1 MTKFYSQ
8 TKLFWQK
15 CSKLCSLQ
23 TLQWWGAGK
32 HGRHVAWCWAELAGP
47 AWAQSRA
54 WLRVIG
60 QRAVNPV
67 TAEAAETQWPLSGHC
82 LRVWLALAT
91 ADSLQHITSEQ
102 STLQTV
108 ISAFFAD
115 FRSDFSALFAAR
127 VMFVTWE
134 WWGAELASRVATS
147 H

>member
-1 MTKFYSQ
+1 M
-8 TKLFWQK
+8 
-15 CSKLCSLQ
+15 
-23 TLQWWGAGK
+23 
-32 HGRHVAWCWAELAGP
+32 
-47 AWAQSRA
+47 
-54 WLRVIG
+54 
-60 QRAVNPV
+60 NPV

-127 VMFVTWE
+127 VMFVT
-134 WWGAELASRVATS
+134 
-147 H
+147 